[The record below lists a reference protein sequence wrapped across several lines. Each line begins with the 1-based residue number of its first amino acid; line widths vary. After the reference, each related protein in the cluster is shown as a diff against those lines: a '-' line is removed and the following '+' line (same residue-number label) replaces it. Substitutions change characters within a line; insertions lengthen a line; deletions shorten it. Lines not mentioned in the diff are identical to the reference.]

1 LPRRESNSQL
11 IEPRKLPRQARSNH
25 TVQAILEAAAKVLSQ
40 GSLQALNTNRVA
52 EVAGVSIGT
61 LYQYFPNK
69 SALVARLIANA
80 QRELVKAIESAV
92 EQSADQP
99 FDVALRALLQTAIA
113 QQFGNPLLA
122 AALDHEEIR
131 LADALNDVQDENNA
145 QSRLIQC
152 VASLISRAPVK
163 IESSALFTIAME
175 CLQIAKEL
183 IDDAGRLNTRPPDD
197 LLRRV
202 GDAVMA
208 RIVKVNHE

>member
-1 LPRRESNSQL
+1 LPRRESHPQL
-11 IEPRKLPRQARSNH
+11 IKPRKLPRQSRSNH

-69 SALVARLIANA
+69 SALVARLIAHA
-80 QRELVKAIESAV
+80 RRELVKAIESAV

-99 FDVALRALLQTAIA
+99 FDVALRAVLQTAIA

-131 LADALNDVQDENNA
+131 LADALDDVQDENDA

-152 VASLISRAPVK
+152 VASLISRSPVK

-197 LLRRV
+197 LLQRV
-202 GDAVMA
+202 SDAVMV
-208 RIVKVNHE
+208 RIVKANHQ